1 MSLHIDFAPMIP
13 PLALAALALAALLIA
28 GFHIYQRRRGALLRL
43 CSLALLV
50 TLLANPALR
59 EDVSDPLSDI
69 AVVLVD
75 RSESQNIG
83 QRRETTDAALSE
95 LQAKLKTLPGLEVR
109 IIETSSDASG
119 ANTGTRAFK
128 SLGNELAAIDPDRLA
143 GVFILTDGRIHDV
156 PKVTDEEGDEIDIG
170 ISAPLHTLLTGSPNE
185 IDRKLSLVKAPRF
198 GIVGAKVEF
207 ALRIDDFGASD
218 PTDITDIAIVKVT
231 ASRDGEKAQEFY
243 LPTGTT
249 NQLTMELTHG
259 GESIVEFR
267 VEPLEGELTEANNSS
282 VILINGIRDRLRVL
296 LVSGEPHAGERT
308 WRNLLKA
315 DPAVDLVHFT
325 ILRPPE
331 KQDGTPTNELSLIAF
346 PTRQLF
352 AQKLDE
358 FDLVIFD
365 RYRRRGVLP
374 IIYLSNIAR
383 YVAEGGALLTAAGPS
398 FASPYSLFR
407 TPLAEV
413 LPARPSGRIIEAGFK
428 PAVSVDGARHPVTA
442 NLPGANDPEAPLG
455 SVGAEAEWGRW
466 FRLIGVDKLSGDT
479 VMEGPDGHPL
489 LILDRFGEGRV
500 AQMMSDHAWLWT
512 RGYEGGGPQAELL
525 RRLAHWL
532 MKEPELEEEVLRAAI
547 AGEEMSVTR
556 RTMKSSVPLITVT
569 TPSGKEEF
577 FALDKQSPGLWSGVH
592 EATQPG
598 LYRITDG
605 NRTALA
611 IAGPVNPKEFA
622 DVRATEDLIAPVAR
636 RTGGNIYWLK
646 DGGVPDLRQVEDG
659 RRARGRTWAGLE
671 RNRALVVTDTKT
683 TSLLPPLLALLLA
696 LGLLTLGWRRE
707 GT

>member
-1 MSLHIDFAPMIP
+1 MDIHIDFAPMIP
-13 PLALAALALAALLIA
+13 PTVLGILALAALGIA
-28 GFHIYQRRRGALLRL
+28 GFHIFERRRGGALRL
-43 CSLALLV
+43 LGLGFLI
-50 TLLANPALR
+50 TILANPSLR
-59 EDVSDPLSDI
+59 EDTREPLTDI
-69 AVVLVD
+69 AVILVD
-75 RSESQNIG
+75 RSESQTIG
-83 QRRETTDAALSE
+83 ARTADTTRALADLET
-95 LQAKLKTLPGLEVR
+95 KLEAFPNLETR
-109 IIETSSDASG
+109 IITTRSDSAVENSG
-119 ANTGTRAFK
+119 TQGFK
-128 SLGNELAAIDPDRLA
+128 VLGNELASIAPDRLA
-143 GVFILTDGRIHDV
+143 AVFVLSDGRIHDV
-156 PKVTDEEGDEIDIG
+156 PELVTDDGETIDFG
-170 ISAPLHTLLTGSPNE
+170 IAGPVHTLVTGSRDE

-198 GIVGAKVEF
+198 GIVGSQVEF
-207 ALRIDDFGASD
+207 SLRVDDFGATD
-218 PTDITDIAIVKVT
+218 PDDFTDVHMVRVT
-231 ASRDGEKAQEFY
+231 ASRDGEKAQDFY
-243 LPTGTT
+243 LATGI
-249 NQLTMELTHG
+249 NHQLTMDLTHG

-267 VEPLEGELTEANNSS
+267 AEPLEGELTDLNNSA
-282 VILINGIRDRLRVL
+282 VVLINGIRDRLRVL

-331 KQDGTPTNELSLIAF
+331 KQDGTPTNELSLISF

-413 LPARPSGRIIEAGFK
+413 LPARPSGQIIEAGFK
-428 PAVSVDGARHPVTA
+428 PAVSIEGLRHPVTT
-442 NLPGANDPEAPLG
+442 NLQGANNPENNID
-455 SVGAEAEWGRW
+455 AEWGRW

-479 VMEGPDGHPL
+479 VMEGPDGRPL

-500 AQMMSDHAWLWT
+500 AQLMSDHAWLWT

-532 MKEPELEEEVLRAAI
+532 MREPELEEEVLRAAI
-547 AGEEMSVTR
+547 TGEDMKITR
-556 RTMKSSVPLITVT
+556 RTMARTVPLITVT
-569 TPSGKEEF
+569 TPSGGEEF
-577 FALDKQSPGLWSGVH
+577 LSLDKEAPGLWSAVH
-592 EATQPG
+592 PALEPG
-598 LYRITDG
+598 LYHITDG

-611 IAGPVNPKEFA
+611 IAGPVNPKEFK
-622 DVRATEDLIAPVAR
+622 DVRATGELMDPVAR
-636 RTGGNIYWLK
+636 ATGGQVRWLE
-646 DGGVPDLRQVEDG
+646 DGGVPDLKRVEEG
-659 RRARGRTWAGLE
+659 RRAWGSSWLGLE
-671 RNRALVVTDTKT
+671 RNRASIVIDTKS
-683 TSLLPPLLALLLA
+683 TSLLPPLVALLLA
-696 LGLLTLGWRRE
+696 LGIFILGWRRE

>member
-1 MSLHIDFAPMIP
+1 MSVHVDFAPMIP
-13 PLALAALALAALLIA
+13 LSALAILALAAILVA
-28 GFHIYQRRRGALLRL
+28 GFHIYQRRRGSFLRL
-43 CSLALLV
+43 CSLAVLV
-50 TLLANPALR
+50 ALLANPALR
-59 EDVSDPLSDI
+59 EEISDPLDDI

-83 QRRETTDAALSE
+83 ERRETTAAALVA
-95 LQAKLKTLPGLEVR
+95 LQAKLKELPGLETRV
-109 IIETSSDASG
+109 IETSGNTAG

-128 SLGNELAAIDPDRLA
+128 SLGNELAAIAPDRLA
-143 GVFILTDGRIHDV
+143 GVFILSDGRIHDV
-156 PKVTDEEGDEIDIG
+156 PKVTDDEGEKIDIS
-170 ISAPLHTLLTGSPNE
+170 INAPLHTLLTGSPDE

-218 PTDITDIAIVKVT
+218 PTDITDIAVVKVT

-267 VEPLEGELTEANNSS
+267 VEPLDGELTEANNSA

-331 KQDGTPTNELSLIAF
+331 KQDGTPTNELSLISF

-413 LPARPSGRIIEAGFK
+413 LPARPSGRVIEAGFK
-428 PAVSVDGARHPVTA
+428 PAVSIDGARHPVTA
-442 NLPGANDPEAPLG
+442 NLSGANDPETLD
-455 SVGAEAEWGRW
+455 EAEWGRW
-466 FRLIGVDKLSGDT
+466 FRLVGVDKLSGDT
-479 VMEGPDGHPL
+479 VMEGPDGRPL

-569 TPSGKEEF
+569 TPSGKEEYF
-577 FALDKQSPGLWSGVH
+577 SLDKQSPGLWSGVH
-592 EATQPG
+592 ETTELG

-611 IAGPVNPKEFA
+611 IAGPVNPKEYA
-622 DVRATEDLIAPVAR
+622 DVRATEDLIAPIAK
-636 RTGGNIYWLK
+636 RTGGKIYWLG
-646 DGGVPDLRQVEDG
+646 DSGVPDLRQVEDG
-659 RRARGRTWAGLE
+659 RRAWGRTWAGLE
-671 RNRALVVTDTKT
+671 RNRASVVTDTKT

-696 LGLLTLGWRRE
+696 LGMLTLGWRRE

>member
-1 MSLHIDFAPMIP
+1 MTLHIDFAPMIP
-13 PLALAALALAALLIA
+13 TLALTSLALLALLI
-28 GFHIYQRRRGALLRL
+28 GGLHIYQRRRGSVLRL
-43 CSLALLV
+43 CSLAFLT

-59 EDVSDPLSDI
+59 EEVSDPLSDI
-69 AVVLVD
+69 AVILVD
-75 RSESQNIG
+75 RSESQDIG
-83 QRRETTDAALSE
+83 QRHQTTDAALAD
-95 LQAKLKTLPGLEVR
+95 LQAKLAAQPGLETR
-109 IIETSSDASG
+109 TIETSGQAAGSNS
-119 ANTGTRAFK
+119 GTRAFK
-128 SLGNELAAIDPDRLA
+128 ALGNELAAIAPDRLA
-143 GVFILTDGRIHDV
+143 GVIIVSDGRIHDV
-156 PKVTDEEGDEIDIG
+156 PKLVDEAGNEIDIG
-170 ISAPLHTLLTGSPNE
+170 ITAPLHTLLTGAPDE
-185 IDRKLSLVKAPRF
+185 IDRKLSLIKAPRF
-198 GIVGAKVEF
+198 GIVGGKVEF

-218 PTDITDIAIVKVT
+218 PTDITDITIVKVT
-231 ASRDGEKAQEFY
+231 ASRDGERAQEFY

-249 NQLTMELTHG
+249 NQLSMDLTHG
-259 GESIVEFR
+259 GESIVEFQ
-267 VEPLEGELTEANNSS
+267 VEPLEGELTQVNNSS
-282 VILINGIRDRLRVL
+282 VVLINGIRDRLRVL

-331 KQDGTPTNELSLIAF
+331 KQDGTPTNELSLISF

-413 LPARPSGRIIEAGFK
+413 LPARPSGQVIEAGFK

-442 NLPGANDPEAPLG
+442 NLTGANDPETQT
-455 SVGAEAEWGRW
+455 EAEWGRW

-479 VMEGPDGHPL
+479 VMEGPDGRPL
-489 LILDRFGEGRV
+489 LILDRFGDGRV

-547 AGEEMSVTR
+547 SSEEMSVTR

-569 TPSGKEEF
+569 TPSGEEQF
-577 FALDKQSPGLWSGVH
+577 FSLDKQSPGLWSGLH
-592 EATQPG
+592 EAKELG

-605 NRTALA
+605 YRTALA
-611 IAGPVNPKEFA
+611 IAGPVNPKEYA
-622 DVRATEDLIAPVAR
+622 DVRATADLIAPVSK
-636 RTGGNIYWLK
+636 RTGGKVHWLK
-646 DGGVPDLRQVEDG
+646 DGGVPDVRRIEDG
-659 RRARGRTWAGLE
+659 RRAYSRNWIGLE
-671 RNRALVVTDTKT
+671 RNRASIVTDTKT
-683 TSLLPPLLALLLA
+683 ASLLPPLAALLLA
-696 LGLLTLGWRRE
+696 LALLTLGWRRE

>member
-1 MSLHIDFAPMIP
+1 MNMHIDFAPMIP
-13 PLALAALALAALLIA
+13 PIALAILAIAALGIA
-28 GFHIYQRRRGALLRL
+28 GFHIYERRRGGALRL
-43 CSLALLV
+43 LGLGFLIAI
-50 TLLANPALR
+50 LANPSLR
-59 EDVSDPLSDI
+59 EDTREPLTDI

-75 RSESQNIG
+75 RSESQSIG
-83 QRRETTDAALSE
+83 ERSAATSEALANLET
-95 LQAKLKTLPGLEVR
+95 KLLAFPNLETR
-109 IIETSSDASG
+109 IITTSSDSAADNSG
-119 ANTGTRAFK
+119 TQAFRA
-128 SLGNELAAIDPDRLA
+128 LGSELASVTSDRLA
-143 GVFILTDGRIHDV
+143 AVFVLTDGRIHDV
-156 PKVTDEEGDEIDIG
+156 PQLVNEDGEKIDLRIE
-170 ISAPLHTLLTGSPNE
+170 APLHTLLTGNSDE

-198 GIVGAKVEF
+198 GIVGNQVEF
-207 ALRIDDFGASD
+207 SLRIDDFGATD
-218 PTDITDIAIVKVT
+218 PEDFTDVHIVRVT
-231 ASRDGEKAQEFY
+231 ASRDGERAQDFY
-243 LPTGTT
+243 LATGTEH
-249 NQLTMELTHG
+249 QLTMDLTHG

-267 VEPLEGELTEANNSS
+267 AEPLEGELTDLNNSA
-282 VILINGIRDRLRVL
+282 VVLINGIRDRLRVL

-331 KQDGTPTNELSLIAF
+331 KQDGTPTNELSLISF

-413 LPARPSGRIIEAGFK
+413 LPARPSGKIIEAGFK
-428 PAVSVDGARHPVTA
+428 PLVSSDGSRHPVTT
-442 NLPGANDPEAPLG
+442 NLPGANNPEADMD
-455 SVGAEAEWGRW
+455 AEWGRW
-466 FRLIGVDKLSGDT
+466 FRLVGVDKLSGDT
-479 VMEGPDGHPL
+479 VMEGPDGKPL

-500 AQMMSDHAWLWT
+500 AQLMSDHAWLWT

-532 MKEPELEEEVLRAAI
+532 MREPELEEEVLRAAI
-547 AGEEMSVTR
+547 TGEDMDITR
-556 RTMKSSVPLITVT
+556 RTMAKTVPLITVT

-577 FALDKQSPGLWSGVH
+577 LSLDKQAPGLWS
-592 EATQPG
+592 ATHPAPEPG
-598 LYRITDG
+598 LYHITDG
-605 NRTALA
+605 KRTALA
-611 IAGPVNPKEFA
+611 IAGPVNPKEYK
-622 DVRATEDLIAPVAR
+622 DVRATGELMAPVAR
-636 RTGGNIYWLK
+636 ETGGQVRWLE
-646 DGGVPDLRQVEDG
+646 DGGVPDLRLVEAG
-659 RRARGRTWAGLE
+659 RRAYGRSWLGLE
-671 RNRALVVTDTKT
+671 RNRASVVTDTKS

-696 LGLLTLGWRRE
+696 LGIFILGWRRE

>member
-1 MSLHIDFAPMIP
+1 MTLHIDFAPLIP
-13 PLALAALALAALLIA
+13 SLALGFLGLIA
-28 GFHIYQRRRGALLRL
+28 ILIGGFHIYERRRGSLLRL
-43 CSLALLV
+43 CSLAFLIA
-50 TLLANPALR
+50 LLANPSLR

-69 AVVLVD
+69 AVILVD
-75 RSESQNIG
+75 RSESQDIG
-83 QRRETTDAALSE
+83 ERRAITDAALAD
-95 LQAKLKTLPGLEVR
+95 LQSRLDALPNLEVR
-109 IIETSSDASG
+109 TIKTVGSDT
-119 ANTGTRAFK
+119 NTGTRAFK
-128 SLGNELAAIDPDRLA
+128 ALGNELVSIDPDRLA
-143 GVFILTDGRIHDV
+143 GVFILSDGQIHDV
-156 PKVTDEEGDEIDIG
+156 PAIEDDKGAPLDIG
-170 ISAPLHTLLTGSPNE
+170 INAPVHTLLTGSPDE

-198 GIVGAKVEF
+198 GIVGAEVEF
-207 ALRIDDFGASD
+207 ALRVDDFGAND
-218 PTDITDIAIVKVT
+218 PGDITDVDIVKVT
-231 ASRDGEKAQEFY
+231 ASRDGEKAQDFY
-243 LPTGTT
+243 LATGATH
-249 NQLTMELTHG
+249 QLTMALTHG
-259 GESIVEFR
+259 GESIVEFT
-267 VEPLEGELTEANNSS
+267 VEPLEGELTELNNSS

-331 KQDGTPTNELSLIAF
+331 KQDGTPTNELSLISF

-413 LPARPSGRIIEAGFK
+413 LPARPSGRVIEAGFK
-428 PAVSVDGARHPVTA
+428 PTISVEGARHPVTA
-442 NLPGANDPEAPLG
+442 NLAGANDPET
-455 SVGAEAEWGRW
+455 GAQAEWGRW
-466 FRLIGVDKLSGDT
+466 FRIVGVDKLSGDT
-479 VMEGPDGHPL
+479 VMEGPDGRPL
-489 LILDRFGEGRV
+489 LILDRFGDGRV
-500 AQMMSDHAWLWT
+500 AQLMSDHAWLWT

-547 AGEEMSVTR
+547 SGTDMTIMR
-556 RTMKSSVPLITVT
+556 RTMKSTVPLITVT
-569 TPSGKEEF
+569 TPSGQEEF
-577 FALDKQSPGLWSGVH
+577 LSLDKRSPGLWTGVH
-592 EATQPG
+592 QTPAPG

-605 NRTALA
+605 DRTALA
-611 IAGPVNPKEFA
+611 IAGPVNPKEYA
-622 DVRATEDLIAPVAR
+622 DVRATPELIDPVAT
-636 RTGGNIYWLK
+636 RTGGKIHWLR
-646 DGGVPDLRQVEDG
+646 DGGVPEVRQVEDG
-659 RRARGRTWAGLE
+659 RRAYGGGWLGLE
-671 RNRALVVTDTKT
+671 RNRASVITDTKT
-683 TSLLPPLLALLLA
+683 TSLLPPLIALFLALTLLILA
-696 LGLLTLGWRRE
+696 WRRE